1 VKRPIN
7 PHWARLGVLVLT
19 LEVSVSALQWPQF
32 RGQQAG
38 VATDDSSLP
47 DTWSETQNVAW
58 KIEIP
63 GRGWS
68 SPIVWGEHVFVTA
81 AVNVR
86 EPTQPL
92 LRPDAY
98 RGASMGGTM
107 SRRDLVKDTDVFR
120 WMLYDIDAS
129 SGRVRWA
136 RVIHEGV
143 PTRPVHLK
151 NSYSSETPVTDGR
164 RVYVYL
170 GYVGLFAYDV
180 NGTLAWARPMDARNT
195 GNDGYFYGSG
205 ASPALAAGRVFVV
218 NDNEE
223 ASFVA
228 AFDARTGNELWRA
241 ARDERSNW
249 STPYVWRN
257 ELRTELVTVGS
268 RKVRSYDLDGAL
280 LWELAVGTTL
290 HIPTPFAANGLLYVS
305 SGYYSD
311 PRRPVFA
318 IRPGASGDVSL
329 AGDETANAFVVW
341 SQPIAS
347 ATYPSAI
354 VVGGLFYTLL
364 DRGFL
369 TAHDARTGKEIY
381 GRQRLAPDAG
391 AFSASPWSYNG
402 RIFALS
408 EDGDTFVIQAGPEYR
423 LLARN
428 TLNEMSLASPAVS
441 GKSLFMRT
449 ATKLYRISRTTR

>member
-1 VKRPIN
+1 MKPSLAVVCLLFL
-7 PHWARLGVLVLT
+7 AGGAVT
-19 LEVSVSALQWPQF
+19 SAQHWPQF

-38 VATDDSSLP
+38 IAMDDPSLP

-58 KIEIP
+58 KIDIP

-68 SPIVWGEHVFVTA
+68 SPVVWGEHVFVTTA
-81 AVNVR
+81 INVR
-86 EPTQPL
+86 QPMQQL

-107 SRRDLVKDTDVFR
+107 SRRDLVRDTDAFR
-120 WMLYDIDAS
+120 WTLYDVDAT
-129 SGRVRWA
+129 SGRVRWE

-143 PTRPVHLK
+143 PTRPVHMK
-151 NSYSSETPVTDGR
+151 NSYASETPVTDGR

-170 GYVGLFAYDV
+170 GYVGLFAYEM
-180 NGTLAWARPMDARNT
+180 NGTLAWAKPMDAKNT
-195 GNDGYFYGSG
+195 GNDGYFYGGG
-205 ASPALAAGRVFVV
+205 ASPALHDGRIYIV

-223 ASFVA
+223 ASFAA
-228 AFDARTGNELWRA
+228 AFDAQTGAELWRV

-249 STPYVWRN
+249 STPYVWKN
-257 ELRTELVTVGS
+257 DLRTEVVTVGS
-268 RKVRSYDLDGAL
+268 RKVRSYDVNGTL
-280 LWELAVGTTL
+280 LWELAIGTTL
-290 HIPTPFAANGLLYVS
+290 HTPTPFARDGHLYVS

-318 IRPGASGDVSL
+318 VRPGATGDISL
-329 AGDETANAFVVW
+329 KDEETSNAFVVW
-341 SQPIAS
+341 SQRTAS

-354 VVGGLFYTLL
+354 VVGDQFYTLL

-381 GRQRLAPDAG
+381 GRQRLAVDAG

-402 RIFALS
+402 KIFVLS
-408 EDGDTFVIQAGPEYR
+408 EDGDTFVIQAGPVFK
-423 LLARN
+423 LLGRN
-428 TLNEMSLASPAVS
+428 SLNEMSLASPAVAGS
-441 GKSLFMRT
+441 CVFIRT
-449 ATKLYRISRTTR
+449 ATRLYRISRSVR